1 MELSFQTL
9 PMRYLGNPIQGSQ
22 TQEQTAEVI
31 VPDSCPD
38 VERVVF
44 ASASALLRGT
54 ECRAGSVLIS
64 GGIRASALCVPE
76 DGTSPQKLDAYLPF
90 SLRMEHTAIAER
102 TQVLP
107 ELFVRQVDARQG
119 ERLGDRQAVRH
130 DGAGCEGGESS
141 GLRACGGG
149 AAPADPDVR
158 CKMVRPDFGQ
168 AARFSGKGKA

>member
-1 MELSFQTL
+1 MELSFETR
-9 PMRYLGNPIQGSQ
+9 PVRYLGHILHETGR
-22 TQEQTAEVI
+22 QEETAEVI

-90 SLRMEHTAIAER
+90 SLRMEHTAIASI
-102 TQVLP
+102 L
-107 ELFVRQVDARQG
+107 
-119 ERLGDRQAVRH
+119 
-130 DGAGCEGGESS
+130 
-141 GLRACGGG
+141 
-149 AAPADPDVR
+149 
-158 CKMVRPDFGQ
+158 
-168 AARFSGKGKA
+168 AARWTATSRRS

>member
-1 MELSFQTL
+1 MELSFETR
-9 PMRYLGNPIQGSQ
+9 PVRYLGHILHETGR
-22 TQEQTAEVI
+22 QEETAEVI

-102 TQVLP
+102 TQVFP
-107 ELFVRQVDARQG
+107 ELFVRQADARLVNS
-119 ERLGDRQAVRH
+119 RKILFRVDLGCTL
-130 DGAGCEGGESS
+130 DGYEQKELTVYTLQSPPQQLQ
-141 GLRACGGG
+141 LRT
-149 AAPADPDVR
+149 
-158 CKMVRPDFGQ
+158 Q
-168 AARFSGKGKA
+168 T

>member
-1 MELSFQTL
+1 MELSFETR
-9 PMRYLGNPIQGSQ
+9 PVRYLGHILHETGR
-22 TQEQTAEVI
+22 QEETAEVI

-102 TQVLP
+102 TQVFP
-107 ELFVRQVDARQG
+107 ELFVRQADARLVNS
-119 ERLGDRQAVRH
+119 RKILFRVDLGCTL
-130 DGAGCEGGESS
+130 DGYEQKELNVYTLQSPPQQLQ
-141 GLRACGGG
+141 LRT
-149 AAPADPDVR
+149 
-158 CKMVRPDFGQ
+158 Q
-168 AARFSGKGKA
+168 T